1 MSSEYS
7 LCSQTPVYVPRVQFM
22 SPECSLCPH
31 GAVNLPRV
39 QYIFS
44 ESSLCPHSTVYV
56 PRVKFMSS
64 GYGIFPQIEVNLII
78 LLCISQEHR
87 LSSKVQFMALDY
99 TLCPNS
105 QSIVYILRAQFSS
118 TENSL
123 CP

>member
-1 MSSEYS
+1 MSSECS
-7 LCSQTPVYVPRVQFM
+7 LCPQSTVYVPRVQFM
-22 SPECSLCPH
+22 TTE
-31 GAVNLPRV
+31 
-39 QYIFS
+39 
-44 ESSLCPHSTVYV
+44 
-56 PRVKFMSS
+56 
-64 GYGIFPQIEVNLII
+64 YGIFPQIEVNLLI

-99 TLCPNS
+99 TLCPNN